1 MLTQPFRGLEP
12 VVLTSDALPTTEV
25 FSGYAF
31 ARTDLILGAEGLR
44 LHRSRHG
51 TAFRHHE
58 DGCYFLASP
67 SESGLRV
74 GTDFK
79 GNCKVFFYRSGSR
92 WAVANSFAELVKAVR
107 EKQWPVTLR
116 HHVVESW
123 GVPGRFW
130 DQSWSYRTT
139 VEEISLL
146 PRWGLLDV
154 SHEGLREIDPEP
166 VGNDEDYDAYLNGLE
181 EYLNIWIGRI
191 GTILSEDSLRV
202 QLELTGGKDS
212 RGVLALF
219 LAARQYFGVDLG
231 QRVNFMSSQAAGKGT
246 DLAIA
251 RELTTAYGLPHN
263 RKRFAQGPATH
274 LTAPQ
279 QVHWWASFAFGSYR
293 PMYLVSPRRHLAT
306 LPFGGQGGEG
316 TRQQY
321 EPFPDLAALLD
332 HNARHFGTR
341 ENFDAVVADVDEAIE
356 RIRGWTPRIPE
367 LLAHYQEFR
376 DRFHSGL
383 HPQTRPRVVPLTGRH
398 LHSAARSLPEAHLL
412 QGQALR
418 DLTAQSAPGLLQR
431 SYDDSSKAPS
441 AFNLASLAPPLAL
454 NPVMGEVYGGSVET
468 PAPQADSTSAWSLVL
483 DWFSDAVRRVP
494 HELVS
499 ENVITLAKQRAV
511 ETPDTAGSSRAGP
524 SRPIHHVLLAD
535 FLANGS
541 MS

>member
-1 MLTQPFRGLEP
+1 MLTQSFRGLEP

-31 ARTDLILGAEGLR
+31 AQTDLILGAEGLR
-44 LHRSRHG
+44 LHRTRHG
-51 TAFRHHE
+51 TSFSHHE
-58 DGCYFLASP
+58 DGCYFLASL
-67 SESGLRV
+67 SESGIRI

-79 GNCKVFFYRSGSR
+79 GNCKVYVYRSGLR

-107 EKQWPVTLR
+107 ERQWPVSVR
-116 HHVVESW
+116 PHVVESW

-166 VGNDEDYDAYLNGLE
+166 LRNNEDYDSYLNGLE

-219 LAARQYFGVDLG
+219 LAARQFFGADLG
-231 QRVNFMSSQAAGKGT
+231 QRVNFMSSQAAGKGA
-246 DLAIA
+246 DLAVA
-251 RELTTAYGLPHN
+251 KELAAAYDLQLN
-263 RKRFAQGPATH
+263 KKRFVQGPATH

-279 QVHWWASFAFGSYR
+279 QVRWWASFAFGSYR
-293 PMYLVSPRRHLAT
+293 PIYLVSPRRHLAT

-321 EPFPDLAALLD
+321 EPFPDLAALLG
-332 HNARHFGTR
+332 HNAQYFRKR
-341 ENFDAVVADVDEAIE
+341 EHFDAVVADVDEAIA
-356 RIRGWTPRIPE
+356 RIRGWTPRVPE

-383 HPQTRPRVVPLTGRH
+383 HPQTRPRIVPLTGRH
-398 LHSAARSLPEAHLL
+398 LHAAARSLPEAHLL
-412 QGQALR
+412 QAQALR

-431 SYDDSSKAPS
+431 PYDESSKAPS

-454 NPVMGEVYGGSVET
+454 KPAMGEVYGSSADPT
-468 PAPQADSTSAWSLVL
+468 STQTDSTSAWSLVL

-499 ENVITLAKQRAV
+499 DDVIALAKQRAV
-511 ETPDTAGSSRAGP
+511 ETPDIAGSSRAGP

-541 MS
+541 MP